1 MKTISKPTLQVAG
14 FIAAFLLVGPVSLAI
29 AAGITIGNGASVTLS
44 GLPTVTTVDLTISG
58 TLSGGGGTI
67 NVKGNWTNSNTFT
80 SGTGT
85 VAFNGTGTQNI
96 NSGGITDD
104 KDFYNLAFLG
114 STTIVPVTNDIKIN
128 SNLTLSNT
136 ATLSNTNNKSFSI
149 AGNVQV
155 ASGNTWSKGTGTITL
170 AGTSGTQTIN
180 FAGKSVEDIVIDA
193 LGATKQFTGSVTT
206 DSFSATNGTLDFNG
220 QSITSSGNFTI
231 GVGSQV
237 IADADAMN
245 GADINVGGNLN
256 LDGENGDKLAFN
268 WTSAWSIDV
277 ANDADMDYIS
287 FNTSNTNAMTLT
299 VSGANATASYTD
311 VEYSDASGGTTID
324 ATDGTNINNGN
335 NPNWQFNIISVTLRD
350 SNDTADYAT
359 WVLGSGKDLD
369 TVYIMNNTE
378 CVLVKNNGNIAED
391 FSISAVGTSWT
402 LSNATG
408 LDTAVLMGLFNGNS
422 APSTGDFSTIGD
434 LISGTTVWST
444 YQGDGSGKYQGTGDG
459 DNVAASS
466 GEKLYIYLKTPSSL
480 TQGSQESITVTVGC
494 REH

>member
-1 MKTISKPTLQVAG
+1 MLRRNFRIG
-14 FIAAFLLVGPVSLAI
+14 IAILVWLGSAAVVY
-29 AAGITIGNGASVTLS
+29 AAGITIPSGSELLVNSASLKVPGDITNA
-44 GLPTVTTVDLTISG
+44 G
-58 TLSGGGGTI
+58 TLTLTTGAIELT
-67 NVKGNWTNSNTFT
+67 GNWANSGTFT
-80 SGTGT
+80 SGSGT
-85 VAFNGTGTQNI
+85 VNLNGAGSQNI
-96 NSGGITDD
+96 NSGGTTDD
-104 KDFYNLAFLG
+104 KDFYNLHFSG
-114 STTIVPVTNDIKIN
+114 TGTVVPATSDIKIN
-128 SNLTLSNT
+128 NNLTLSST
-136 ATLSNTNNKSFSI
+136 ATLSNTNNKNFNI
-149 AGNVQV
+149 AGNVGV
-155 ASGNTWSKGTGTITL
+155 TSGNTWTKGTGTITL
-170 AGTSGTQTIN
+170 FGTSGTETIN
-180 FAGKSVEDIVIDA
+180 FAGKAVEDIVIDA
-193 LGATKQFTGSVTT
+193 LGTTKQFTGSVTT

-220 QSITSSGNFTI
+220 QFITSSGNFTI
-231 GVGSQV
+231 GIGSQA
-237 IADADAMN
+237 ISDSDAMN
-245 GADINVGGNLN
+245 GADINIGGNLN
-256 LDGENGDKLAFN
+256 LVGESGDKLTLN

-277 ANDADMDYIS
+277 TGDTAMDYIS

-299 VSGANATASYTD
+299 VSGTNATASHTD
-311 VEYSDASGGTTID
+311 VKYSDASGGTTID

-350 SNDTADYAT
+350 SNDTADYTT
-359 WVLGSGKDLD
+359 WALGSGKDLD

-378 CVLVKNNGNIAED
+378 CVLVKNNGNVAED

-422 APSTGDFSTIGD
+422 APGTGDFSTIGD

-444 YQGDGSGKYQGTGDG
+444 YQGDNSGKFQAVSDG